1 MTKRAKIAY
10 YCLTP
15 HLYCSTYHSF
25 HNFQEK
31 NTEIQHKSSL
41 FYIFFVSLHSDMH
54 LQNMAKLLLLTLVVV
69 LLAVILL
76 SIKMILRKDGRFS
89 SIHISDSKAMRER
102 GIHCATSQDREI
114 RRKSN
119 KKIDVKQL

>member
-1 MTKRAKIAY
+1 
-10 YCLTP
+10 
-15 HLYCSTYHSF
+15 
-25 HNFQEK
+25 
-31 NTEIQHKSSL
+31 
-41 FYIFFVSLHSDMH
+41 
-54 LQNMAKLLLLTLVVV
+54 MAKLLLLTMVVV

-76 SIKMILRKDGRFS
+76 SIKMILRKNGRFS

-114 RRKSN
+114 RRNSN

>member
-1 MTKRAKIAY
+1 
-10 YCLTP
+10 
-15 HLYCSTYHSF
+15 
-25 HNFQEK
+25 
-31 NTEIQHKSSL
+31 
-41 FYIFFVSLHSDMH
+41 MH

-76 SIKMILRKDGRFS
+76 SIKMILRKNGRFS

>member
-1 MTKRAKIAY
+1 
-10 YCLTP
+10 
-15 HLYCSTYHSF
+15 
-25 HNFQEK
+25 
-31 NTEIQHKSSL
+31 
-41 FYIFFVSLHSDMH
+41 
-54 LQNMAKLLLLTLVVV
+54 MAKLLLLTLVVV

-102 GIHCATSQDREI
+102 GIYCATSQDREI

>member
-1 MTKRAKIAY
+1 
-10 YCLTP
+10 
-15 HLYCSTYHSF
+15 
-25 HNFQEK
+25 
-31 NTEIQHKSSL
+31 
-41 FYIFFVSLHSDMH
+41 MH

-76 SIKMILRKDGRFS
+76 SIKMILRKNGRFS

-114 RRKSN
+114 RRNGN